1 MPLHP
6 IVLEEWELL
15 KLDRKC
21 SPKTQLLINQIKER
35 AEHISPLDR
44 FVPKQVESLPGQ
56 QKLFE

>member
-6 IVLEEWELL
+6 IILEEWELL
-15 KLDRKC
+15 NLDHRC
-21 SPKTQLLINQIKER
+21 SPKTQILINQIKDR
-35 AEHISPLDR
+35 TPHISPLDR